1 MKSMRIF
8 TLLVL
13 TAFLISCGEDEI
25 GLLPTES
32 ETIKNLHAPQSGG
45 QGQPISGAFAKFDF
59 DTGAQTTSET
69 DWDIAFRGTT
79 IIVNGGTSQGTTD
92 EPSRTSTA
100 GVYIA
105 SGTMATVTEVDE
117 DAFLSDTASG
127 LAIPTG
133 SDNGWYNYSGPP
145 SYLITPLSGK
155 ILVIRTS
162 DDKYAKME
170 ILSYY
175 KDAPANPDAFT
186 DAGRYYTFNYVYQP
200 NDGILSFD

>member
-1 MKSMRIF
+1 
-8 TLLVL
+8 
-13 TAFLISCGEDEI
+13 
-25 GLLPTES
+25 
-32 ETIKNLHAPQSGG
+32 
-45 QGQPISGAFAKFDF
+45 
-59 DTGAQTTSET
+59 
-69 DWDIAFRGTT
+69 
-79 IIVNGGTSQGTTD
+79 
-92 EPSRTSTA
+92 
-100 GVYIA
+100 
-105 SGTMATVTEVDE
+105 MATVTEVDE
-117 DAFLSDTASG
+117 DAFPSDTASG